1 MGMYNVEVEGHF
13 TAVLEVEADSFD
25 EAESEA
31 IRVFEQDYDVVA
43 NMGGEPWDH
52 TSIVGS
58 EEVEEEPDWDI
69 EAGVR

>member
-1 MGMYNVEVEGHF
+1 MGMYKVEVEGHY
-13 TAVLEVEADSFD
+13 TLVLEVEADSFD
-25 EAESEA
+25 EAESKA
-31 IRVFEQDYDVVA
+31 IEDFERDVDVVT
-43 NMGGEPWDH
+43 NMGGESWDH

>member
-13 TAVLEVEADSFD
+13 TAVIEVEADSFD

-31 IRVFEQDYDVVA
+31 LRAFEMDYDVVA
-43 NMGGEPWDH
+43 NQGGECWDH
-52 TSIVGS
+52 MHIVGS